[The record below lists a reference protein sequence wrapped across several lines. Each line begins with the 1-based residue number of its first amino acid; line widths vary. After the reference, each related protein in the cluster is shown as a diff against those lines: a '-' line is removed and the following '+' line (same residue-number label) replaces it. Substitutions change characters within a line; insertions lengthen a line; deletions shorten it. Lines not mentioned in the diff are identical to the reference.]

1 MADFNRGQTFLDLS
15 ATNLQGTKGKY
26 FIAMSNAEDEDDLI
40 VCFVMNTEHRMDKYH
55 LHCNKNEQRF
65 IIAPGTFSFI
75 SVHTSIIL
83 VKEVFY
89 QFHELFQD
97 NIKLLDSASETLT
110 RQIKNCIDWDFIT
123 LKAARLIKKS
133 FN

>member
-1 MADFNRGQTFLDLS
+1 MADFNRGQTFFDLS

-55 LHCNKNEQRF
+55 LHCNKESQRF
-65 IIAPGTFSFI
+65 IIAPSTFSFI

-89 QFHELFQD
+89 QFYELFQD

-110 RQIKNCIDWDFIT
+110 RQIKNCIDWNFIT
-123 LKAARLIKKS
+123 PKAARLIKES